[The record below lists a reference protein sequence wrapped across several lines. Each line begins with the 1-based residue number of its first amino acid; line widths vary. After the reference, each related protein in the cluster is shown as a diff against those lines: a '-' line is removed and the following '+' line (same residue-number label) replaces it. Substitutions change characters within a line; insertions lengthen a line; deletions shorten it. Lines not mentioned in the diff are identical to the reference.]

1 MEDWKPIA
9 TAPKDGREIRVKLDG
24 MEATVRWAPPFDDWA
39 VEYQGEV
46 AGWKLLLW
54 EPTHWKPL

>member
-1 MEDWKPIA
+1 MEEWRSIT
-9 TAPKDGREIRVKLDG
+9 TAPKDGREIRVKRDG
-24 MEATVRWAPPFDDWA
+24 MEATVRWAPLFDDWA